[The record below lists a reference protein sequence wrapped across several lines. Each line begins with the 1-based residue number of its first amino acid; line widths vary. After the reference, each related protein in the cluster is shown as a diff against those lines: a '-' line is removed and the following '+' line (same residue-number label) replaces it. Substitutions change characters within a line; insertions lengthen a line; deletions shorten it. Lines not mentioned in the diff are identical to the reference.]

1 MSMLTNPATKAISTH
16 FRQLRLQVTHAL
28 DKERAA

>member
-1 MSMLTNPATKAISTH
+1 MSMLTNPATKYISTRL
-16 FRQLRLQVTHAL
+16 RQLRLRVTHAL

>member
-1 MSMLTNPATKAISTH
+1 MRMLTNPATKYISTW
-16 FRQLRLQVTHAL
+16 FRQLRLRATHAL